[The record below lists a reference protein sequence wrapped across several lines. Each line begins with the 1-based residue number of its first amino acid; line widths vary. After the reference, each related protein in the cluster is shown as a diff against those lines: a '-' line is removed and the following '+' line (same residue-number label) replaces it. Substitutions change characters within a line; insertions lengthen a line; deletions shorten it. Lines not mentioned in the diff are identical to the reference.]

1 MRSKLLIGFDN
12 MEHSSALSKRLLVK
26 WGGIEAQLED
36 FFIVLN
42 NSVIFEF

>member
-26 WGGIEAQLED
+26 WGELK
-36 FFIVLN
+36 L
-42 NSVIFEF
+42 S